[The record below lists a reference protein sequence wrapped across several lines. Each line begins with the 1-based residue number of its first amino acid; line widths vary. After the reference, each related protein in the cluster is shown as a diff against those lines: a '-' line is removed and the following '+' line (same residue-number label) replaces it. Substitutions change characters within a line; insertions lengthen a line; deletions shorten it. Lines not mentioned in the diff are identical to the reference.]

1 MPKKYIVKKGD
12 SLSRIADEHGFRN
25 WKTIYD
31 APENAELRA
40 KRPDPH
46 LILVGDTVMIPDP
59 KPRPEVV
66 TSGTLATFKRLA
78 PVPQPAVIEVGF
90 FDRVSSAAVP
100 SLTITFAVSTG
111 NGTQVKTLGADG
123 VLRLVEPDVAP
134 GATVDILDI
143 VDATEPTTITYGE
156 FAVKGLAV
164 NVSHVVSLPD
174 KRKVINRIAA
184 KHQLVRRAAWGARP
198 PARAEMEQD
207 WDFNMIVVH
216 HSGNSGRKDPKDI
229 QNFHMDEK
237 KFDDIAYQYLVLP
250 DGTIAEGRYLA
261 HKGAA
266 NAAVNTGK
274 IGILVAGDFQ
284 PDLLDFD
291 DEEPTSLQLSTVPLL
306 VKTLQAEFPAI
317 KKLVAHRDL
326 KPDTEC
332 PGDDLHKHMPTFRG
346 ATGLAG
352 P

>member
-12 SLSRIADEHGFRN
+12 SLSRTADAHGFRN

-59 KPRPEVV
+59 KPKAEVV
-66 TSGTLATFKRLA
+66 KSGLPATFKRLPA
-78 PVPQPAVIEVGF
+78 VAQPAVIEIGF
-90 FDRVSSAAVP
+90 FDRGSAAAVP
-100 SLTITFAVSTG
+100 SLTVTFSVSTG
-111 NGTQVKTLGADG
+111 TGTQVKKLEADG
-123 VLRLVEPDVAP
+123 VLRLAEPDVTP
-134 GATVDILDI
+134 GASLDILDI
-143 VDATEPTTITYGE
+143 VDATEPTTISYTE

-164 NVSHVVSLPD
+164 NVSHVVTLPD

-184 KHQLVRRAAWGARP
+184 KHKVLRRASWGARP
-198 PARAEMEQD
+198 PVRADMEQD
-207 WDFNMIVVH
+207 WDFNMIVIH

-229 QNFHMDEK
+229 QSFHMDEK

-250 DGTIAEGRYLA
+250 DGSIAEGRYLA

-284 PDLLDFD
+284 PDFLDFD
-291 DEEPTSLQLSTVPLL
+291 DEEPTSFQLSTVPAL